1 MGVFVLF
8 IIRVH
13 YKGWR
18 HEGTNGTVESKML
31 AAQYRFHGRR
41 SMGLLF
47 KQGRLVRGRS
57 MGLKYVANP
66 ARQES
71 RVAVVV
77 GRKVTKIAPRR
88 NRIRRRIFETVRVH
102 WPELQAGYDLAF
114 IVYDANLAT
123 ASAPE
128 VEAQVLGLLQKA
140 GVIESLGTD

>member
-1 MGVFVLF
+1 
-8 IIRVH
+8 
-13 YKGWR
+13 
-18 HEGTNGTVESKML
+18 ML

-57 MGLKYVANP
+57 MGLKYVANS

-102 WPELQAGYDLAF
+102 WPELLAGYDLAF

-128 VEAQVLGLLQKA
+128 IEAQVLGLLQKA
-140 GVIESLGTD
+140 GVIESLETD